1 MLAIR
6 SSNGFLFIIVSY
18 LLNIDMRAKEFLP
31 EGAKSHGKFVSLN
44 ADVDAALPG
53 VWVQRQLRNT
63 DPYMQYRYGLA
74 MAAARA
80 DAAGHVEFEQE
91 SPWAENL
98 TIVGYTPE
106 DADVVRLA
114 DKLMGVTATRIA
126 DDSSKESKDTNNAS
140 PVATPKRNKYG
151 V

>member
-1 MLAIR
+1 
-6 SSNGFLFIIVSY
+6 
-18 LLNIDMRAKEFLP
+18 MRAKEFIP
-31 EGAKSHGKFVSLN
+31 EGASPMTHGKFISLT

-74 MAAARA
+74 LAAARA
-80 DAAGHVEFEQE
+80 DAAGHVDFEQE

-106 DADVVRLA
+106 DAEVVKMA
-114 DKLMGVTATRIA
+114 DKLMGVKGTRIA
-126 DDSSKESKDTNNAS
+126 DDASRESKDTMAVS
-140 PVATPKRNKYG
+140 PVANTKRNKYG
-151 V
+151 I

>member
-1 MLAIR
+1 
-6 SSNGFLFIIVSY
+6 
-18 LLNIDMRAKEFLP
+18 MRAKEFLP
-31 EGAKSHGKFVSLN
+31 ESGKSHGTYVGLDK
-44 ADVDAALPG
+44 DVDAALPG

-63 DPYMQYRYGLA
+63 DPYMQYRYGVA
-74 MAAARA
+74 IAAARA

-98 TIVGYTPE
+98 TIVGFTPE
-106 DADVVRLA
+106 DAEVVKMA

-126 DDSSKESKDTNNAS
+126 DDASKEPTDTSSQS
-140 PVATPKRNKYG
+140 PVAKAKRNQYG

>member
-1 MLAIR
+1 
-6 SSNGFLFIIVSY
+6 
-18 LLNIDMRAKEFLP
+18 MRAKEFLP
-31 EGAKSHGKFVSLN
+31 EGAKAHGSLVGIG

-74 MAAARA
+74 LAAARA
-80 DAAGHVEFEQE
+80 EAAGHVKFEQE
-91 SPWAENL
+91 SGWAENL

-106 DADVVRLA
+106 DEDVIKLA
-114 DKLMGVTATRIA
+114 DKLMGVRGTRVA
-126 DDSSKESKDTNNAS
+126 DNASREAAGTMTKS
-140 PVATPKRNKYG
+140 PVATPKRNQYG